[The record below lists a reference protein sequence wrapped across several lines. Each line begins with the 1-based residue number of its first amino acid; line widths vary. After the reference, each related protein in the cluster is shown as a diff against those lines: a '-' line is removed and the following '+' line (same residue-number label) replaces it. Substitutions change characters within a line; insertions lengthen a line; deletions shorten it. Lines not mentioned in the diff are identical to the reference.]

1 MNRNHIYFYLI
12 SSIFG
17 LLTWEHVG
25 RTMIGTTLR
34 PSVWFT
40 FCTETAQQMF
50 RSMGKFWAIL
60 SSFLVY
66 LDLKEIKITLID
78 LVKPC
83 VEFIAS
89 PLNFFSGFAAHAW
102 TYLSDE
108 GLVYV
113 GAFILGCV
121 LLWVGYKLISKYR
134 PQWFNDTT
142 YGSLSQKQEEVR
154 WSPCG
159 IR

>member
-1 MNRNHIYFYLI
+1 
-12 SSIFG
+12 
-17 LLTWEHVG
+17 
-25 RTMIGTTLR
+25 MIGTTLR
-34 PSVWFT
+34 PSIWFN

-50 RSMGKFWAIL
+50 RSMGKTWAIL

-108 GLVYV
+108 GLIYV

-142 YGSLSQKQEEVR
+142 YGSVSSRQEEIQ
-154 WSPCG
+154 WSVGGG

>member
-1 MNRNHIYFYLI
+1 
-12 SSIFG
+12 
-17 LLTWEHVG
+17 
-25 RTMIGTTLR
+25 
-34 PSVWFT
+34 
-40 FCTETAQQMF
+40 
-50 RSMGKFWAIL
+50 MGKFWAIL

-66 LDLKEIKITLID
+66 IDLKEIKITFID
-78 LVKPC
+78 LVMPC
-83 VEFIAS
+83 VNFFVS
-89 PLNFFSGFAAHAW
+89 PLYFFSGFASQAW

-142 YGSLSQKQEEVR
+142 YGSLLPKQEEVR
-154 WSPCG
+154 WSPGGG